1 MQFAPGDYAE
11 FLTIDF
17 ACKVRRI
24 AVKFKGPFHYL
35 RALEGPTSPTSP
47 LENGWARV
55 KRRLMEQMGWKVV
68 NIDYEEMIAAG
79 STLGARKAYLRSRL
93 VEVDVVNP

>member
-1 MQFAPGDYAE
+1 M
-11 FLTIDF
+11 
-17 ACKVRRI
+17 
-24 AVKFKGPFHYL
+24 
-35 RALEGPTSPTSP
+35 
-47 LENGWARV
+47 

-93 VEVDVVNP
+93 VEADVVNP